1 MVNTFV
7 TSSDLHECARS
18 LDYRRLGKQRVEAW
32 QIWRALTGVTK
43 GWKNHP
49 AAKAWEGYTCALA
62 MYTNVMIDEWI
73 SRGYNNTMAK
83 LPHCRNPRFPPWWGW
98 DPVIKS
104 HQASLNRKDSS
115 FYHFEVGHYSNY
127 GYIWPS
133 KVPVEF
139 MWVQDPPLEKL
150 ADVI

>member
-73 SRGYNNTMAK
+73 SRGYKNTMAK
-83 LPHCRNPRFPPWWGW
+83 LPHCRTPRFPPWWGW